1 MFIRFIIYSLALY
14 FIMKAVKIVFSYFNK
29 VSAKEKPEV
38 NSKNASTKV
47 DKRDIIDADFEEIKD
62 KEN

>member
-1 MFIRFIIYSLALY
+1 MFIRFILYSLALY
-14 FIMKAVKIVFSYFNK
+14 FIMKTVRIVFSYFNK

-38 NSKNASTKV
+38 NTKKASSKV
-47 DKRDIIDADFEEIKD
+47 DKRDIIDADFEDISD